1 MGHTEGGGTLLP
13 RASQAFEC
21 AKMSRRRRCPTR
33 LAVVSKATATHLRHV
48 QRVRVR
54 LNIREQREWLKWRG
68 LRRGEREADGSEHWV
83 CCASDEIK
91 GSGARRKR
99 KSCLIGRV
107 DVCPRGDRQR
117 TASFLV
123 EVTRQGRREG
133 TRCRGDLIPP
143 NILKHKG
150 GMDSGPSRQSVR
162 LAPSPRRRVW
172 LVPEAS

>member
-1 MGHTEGGGTLLP
+1 
-13 RASQAFEC
+13 
-21 AKMSRRRRCPTR
+21 
-33 LAVVSKATATHLRHV
+33 VVSKATATHLRHV

-107 DVCPRGDRQR
+107 DVLYLEAIGSEWLRFLLKSHDRED
-117 TASFLV
+117 AKVL
-123 EVTRQGRREG
+123 G
-133 TRCRGDLIPP
+133 
-143 NILKHKG
+143 
-150 GMDSGPSRQSVR
+150 
-162 LAPSPRRRVW
+162 A
-172 LVPEAS
+172 EAT